1 MYPSIQHYMTASPRF
16 IGADETVFRAR
27 QLMQAFS
34 LRHLPVLDGERLVGV
49 VTERD
54 IRMLEGSG
62 ASTTTARVREAMT
75 PEPYSVDVHAPVAKV
90 AQVMADRKI
99 GAAIVTDNGKV
110 VGIFSAV
117 DALRLLAEIFD
128 EYFSAP
134 TSDRWGAVVSE
145 PRVDR

>member
-16 IGADETVFRAR
+16 IGADETVGRAR

-34 LRHLPVLDGERLVGV
+34 LRHLPVLEGERLVGV

-54 IRMLEGSG
+54 IRMLEGTG
-62 ASTTTARVREAMT
+62 ASATTTRVRDAMT
-75 PEPYSVDVHAPVAKV
+75 PEPYSVDVHAPIAKV
-90 AQVMADRKI
+90 AQCMADRKI
-99 GAAIVTDNGKV
+99 GAAIVTDDGKV
-110 VGIFSAV
+110 VGIFSTV